1 MHAPE
6 TAARLR
12 LGVLASHPI
21 QYQSPIFRELAS
33 RCELRVFYAHR
44 QPPQGQADAGFGVA
58 FEWDVDLL
66 SGFEHRFL
74 LNRARHPGTDRFM
87 GCDTPEIADAI
98 AHGGFDAF
106 LVMGWNLK
114 SYWQA
119 VRACRRAGVPVMVRG
134 DSQLLTPRSPARQWA
149 KRMIYP
155 VALRRFDRLLYVG
168 QRNRDY
174 LLHYGVPAQ
183 RLHFSPHCVDNDRF
197 AQAAGD
203 RSMARDKWGLD
214 PHLPVVLFS
223 GRLVDSKRPFDLVL
237 ALQRLHE
244 RGVSVQALFAGD
256 GPLGPAL
263 RQACER
269 AGVPARFAGFV
280 NQSALPEAYAAAD
293 VLVLPSSGAETWGLV
308 VNEAMACGVPA
319 VVSDAVGCGP
329 DLVVPDVTGAT
340 YPVGDADAMAG
351 AVARVLNSPL
361 DHAGIRSHLERYS
374 PASAARGILEAA
386 CAAAQGAHA

>member
-1 MHAPE
+1 MPTPE
-6 TAARLR
+6 TPARLR

-21 QYQSPIFRELAS
+21 QYQSPIFRELAR

-74 LNRARHPGTDRFM
+74 ANRSRRPGTDRFM

-98 AHGGFDAF
+98 ARGGFDAF
-106 LVMGWNLK
+106 LVMGWNLR

-134 DSQLLTPRSPARQWA
+134 DSQLLTPRSPVRQWA

-197 AQAAGD
+197 AAAAGPRD
-203 RSMARDKWGLD
+203 AARDKWGLE
-214 PHLPVVLFS
+214 PGTPVIVFA
-223 GRLVDSKRPFDLVL
+223 GKLVDSKRPRDVLL
-237 ALQRLHE
+237 ALRRLHAQ
-244 RGVSVQALFAGD
+244 GVAAQVLFAGD
-256 GPLGPAL
+256 GPLAPAL
-263 RQACER
+263 RQECALQR
-269 AGVPARFAGFV
+269 LPVRFAGFV
-280 NQSALPEAYAAAD
+280 NQAALPVAYAAAD

-308 VNEAMACGVPA
+308 VNEALACGVPA

-329 DLVVPDVTGAT
+329 DLIVPGVTGAT
-340 YPVGDADAMAG
+340 YPVGDIEALAGALAGVLAMAPDT
-351 AVARVLNSPL
+351 VA
-361 DHAGIRSHLERYS
+361 IRRHVERYS
-374 PASAARGILEAA
+374 PA
-386 CAAAQGAHA
+386 AAAQGVLGAAAAAHGKTA

>member
-98 AHGGFDAF
+98 ARGGFDAF

-174 LLHYGVPAQ
+174 LLHYGVPAH
-183 RLHFSPHCVDNDRF
+183 RLYFSPHCVDNARF
-197 AQAAGD
+197 AGAAGE
-203 RSMARDKWGLD
+203 RGAARAHWGLG
-214 PHLPVVLFS
+214 PAEPVVLFV
-223 GRLVDSKRPFDLVL
+223 GKLVESKRPRDLAL
-237 ALQRLHE
+237 ALQRLRE
-244 RGVSVQALFAGD
+244 RGMTVQALYVGD
-256 GPLGPAL
+256 GPLAPAL
-263 RQACER
+263 RQECAR
-269 AGVPARFAGFV
+269 QGLRARFAGFV
-280 NQSALPEAYAAAD
+280 NQSALPMAYAAAD
-293 VLVLPSSGAETWGLV
+293 VLVLPSDAETWGLV
-308 VNEAMACGVPA
+308 VNEALACGVPA
-319 VVSDAVGCGP
+319 VVSDAVGCAP
-329 DLVVPDVTGAT
+329 DLIIPGVTGAT
-340 YPVGDADAMAG
+340 YAAGEIDALAG
-351 AVARVLNSPL
+351 ALADVLASPA
-361 DHAGIRSHLERYS
+361 DPAAIRSRIERYS
-374 PASAARGILEAA
+374 PA
-386 CAAAQGAHA
+386 AAAQGILQAATGRTVGENA